1 MNYGQ
6 RTEARELRAFN
17 EIADFY
23 RAEKRLTVSIRAFE
37 GHRRIGPYGYKHPH
51 TGNRRPQSTIRNPQ
65 SAIPTTYVPF
75 RNAHLLS
82 IATSW
87 AEVIGATKIFIGAV
101 EEDSSGYPDCR
112 EKFYRAFN
120 KAIEMGTKPE
130 TRIEIVTPLIH
141 MKKSEIVKKGAELGA
156 PLRLTWSCYQASE
169 KACGRCESCA
179 LRLKGFNEA
188 GVKDPI
194 PYEG

>member
-1 MNYGQ
+1 MMNPMQASITGMEHV
-6 RTEARELRAFN
+6 EADTPLGA
-17 EIADFY
+17 
-23 RAEKRLTVSIRAFE
+23 
-37 GHRRIGPYGYKHPH
+37 
-51 TGNRRPQSTIRNPQ
+51 
-65 SAIPTTYVPF
+65 
-75 RNAHLLS
+75 LS
-82 IATSW
+82 
-87 AEVIGATKIFIGAV
+87 E
-101 EEDSSGYPDCR
+101 
-112 EKFYRAFN
+112 FYRAFN